1 MTLIFLL
8 TCASGAA
15 WSIKKFYES
24 LNASLT
30 KLNEKPIAT
39 ITFKYKTAQRKFE
52 ERMIWDRLRQ
62 HSPVYDGDTI
72 RTASESEA
80 TIYFEDGNIM
90 DLGENTMAQVFFH
103 DGHVETSVSG
113 GTFVVNS
120 SGASNGALIK
130 TAGSSVVVNAGS
142 SVTANVSDSGGTKF
156 NVASGEVVFTDEN
169 GLARAIGEGDGIAL
183 DSNGDEQI
191 IPLITVS
198 SPSPN
203 AKILAFSGSDAVVDF
218 KWGVQNLGDGD
229 HLVLETSRDKDFEI
243 VEKSLDLKGI
253 TNVSVDLGEGSN
265 YWRIY
270 PKNAGAKFS
279 AQSKVKVMSAP
290 PPQLI
295 APESR
300 STYTYKTKFPDARF
314 SWTSNDYVTAYD
326 FEVADNP
333 QMENPVIKQRT
344 TTPSS
349 IVSTLGT
356 GTWYWRVTPF
366 YKLNNIGLAAPS
378 ETRAF
383 TITQRQKLDP
393 PELILP
399 AANEKINT
407 ALKDQINFSWKNN
420 SEAVG
425 YQIQISQDP
434 NCYDVKVDQK
444 AKANFFTLKPSETGM
459 QTGTWYW
466 RVTQFDGDGDISEQ
480 SEIRKFE
487 TGQVLFEQKVLY
499 PPDNFVTVDTS
510 LAELRFTWKTN
521 IPGDNKFQIARDRNF
536 TNLVVDEVNN
546 DKFYQG
552 ADLSGGRYYW
562 RISSADSPDQ
572 FTTAPRAFRVASQ
585 LANPTL
591 VYPRQDQTLV
601 LLGDSNTSFSWNP
614 VTDADYYLFNCY
626 ASGNVDEPIA
636 SERLTTNRRS
646 LDLTKLPDGN
656 YSWSVQAGVDESVS
670 SARRVSGR
678 TTGDFKIVQL
688 RKINLEY
695 PANGAAMDGYN
706 AMAYP
711 DSLRWSCAQD
721 LKQSV
726 LTLSKNPNGYSNP
739 IFTVQNPTRFVKLPR
754 LEAGTYYWTV
764 RGSNMSG
771 VNASPDSARS
781 FVVRKMDG
789 LARPQLVAPA
799 DNKFYGV
806 EQIRASRKIVFSWRP
821 VLNATVYAFTLRNER
836 GQVLLNKQVS
846 ETSYT
851 LNDMADLKNGR
862 FTYSVSAIQNFAD
875 GSFAR
880 RGDASSRAFTINLP
894 AAADIVIDETGVL
907 YGK

>member
-1 MTLIFLL
+1 MTFIFLL
-8 TCASGAA
+8 TCAGGAA

-72 RTASESEA
+72 RTAAGSEA
-80 TIYFEDGNIM
+80 TIYFEDGNVM

-120 SGASNGALIK
+120 SGSANGAVVK
-130 TAGSSVVVNAGS
+130 TAGSSVVVSAGS
-142 SVTANVSDSGGTKF
+142 AISASVSDGGGTKF

-169 GLARAIGEGDGIAL
+169 GLARAMGEGDGIAL

-198 SPSPN
+198 SPAPN
-203 AKILAFSGSDAVVDF
+203 AKLLAFAGNEAAVAF
-218 KWGVQNLGDGD
+218 NWSVQNLGEDD
-229 HLVLETSRDKDFEI
+229 HLVLETSRDKDFKAL
-243 VEKSLDLKGI
+243 EKTFDLDGI
-253 TNVSVDLGEGSN
+253 TDISVDLGEGSN

-270 PKNAGAKFS
+270 PKKAGPAYS
-279 AQSKVKVMSAP
+279 AQSKVKVLPAP

-300 STYTYKTKFPDARF
+300 STYTYKSKLPDARF
-314 SWTSNDYVTAYD
+314 SWEGNDYVTAYE
-326 FEVADNP
+326 FEVADNSK
-333 QMENPVIKQRT
+333 MENPVIKQRT

-366 YKLNNIGLAAPS
+366 YTLNNIGLAAPS

-383 TITQRQKLDP
+383 MITQRQRLDP

-399 AANEKINT
+399 AANERINT

-420 SEAVG
+420 AEAVG
-425 YQIQISQDP
+425 YIIQISQDP
-434 NCYDVKVDQK
+434 NCYDVKIDQK
-444 AKANFFTLKPSETGM
+444 AKGNFFTLKPSESEM

-466 RVTQFDGDGDISEQ
+466 RVTQLDADGDISEQ

-487 TGQVLFEQKVLY
+487 TGQVLYEQRVLY

-546 DKFYQG
+546 AKFYQG
-552 ADLSGGRYYW
+552 TDLPGGRYYW
-562 RISSADSPDQ
+562 RISSADSPEQ

-585 LANPTL
+585 LANPKL
-591 VYPRQDQTLV
+591 LYPRQDQTLV
-601 LLGDSNTSFSWNP
+601 LLGDSNTNFSWSP
-614 VTDADYYLFNCY
+614 VADADYYQFNCY
-626 ASGNVDEPIA
+626 ASGNVDEPIF
-636 SERLTTNRRS
+636 SERISASRRS

-688 RKINLEY
+688 RKIKLEY

-706 AMAYP
+706 AKAYP

-739 IFTVQNPTRFVKLPR
+739 ILSVQNPTRFVKLPR
-754 LEAGTYYWTV
+754 LEPGTYYWIV
-764 RGSNMSG
+764 RGSNMNG
-771 VNASPDSARS
+771 VNASPESARV
-781 FVVRKMDG
+781 FVVKRMAD
-789 LARPQLVAPA
+789 LPRPQLVEPS

-806 EQIRASRKIVFSWRP
+806 EQIRASRKIAFSWRP

-846 ETSYT
+846 GTSYT

-875 GSFAR
+875 GTFAR
-880 RGDASSRAFTINLP
+880 RSDVSSRAFTINLP
-894 AAADIVIDETGVL
+894 AAADIVIDDTGVL